1 MKQYQLHKHEDKY
14 IPQLVDAGT
23 VELRPDEIRIAM
35 DAWSLNYRDLLISA
49 FNPTVSREGLIPL
62 SDGSG
67 LIEAVGSN
75 VGHLSIGQ
83 RVCPIFF
90 HDWRTGAFEEQD
102 VQSALGGAR
111 PGVLAE
117 EVVIHKDSV
126 VVIPKQISALDAATL
141 PCAALTAWQALFVR
155 GHLDQH
161 STLLIQGT
169 GGVALFA
176 LQFAKAVNAKVIL
189 ISSSDDK
196 LKQAQQL
203 GADVLINYRT
213 TPEWDKEVKKVT
225 EGVGVSHILELGGPA
240 TFPRSLNCLA
250 AGGNILQIGV
260 LTGFGAETNL
270 MRLQSINGTISG
282 ISVGSREQFEDMIV
296 FIQQHKIRPI
306 INTIFPFSQAAEA
319 FNYLAS
325 AQHTGKVCLTKGSC
339 KVVI

>member
-1 MKQYQLHKHEDKY
+1 MKQYQLHKNEDKY
-14 IPQLVDAGT
+14 IPVLVEAKT
-23 VELRPDEIRIAM
+23 EELKSEEIRIAM
-35 DAWSLNYRDLLISA
+35 DAWSLNYRDLLISSL
-49 FNPTVSREGLIPL
+49 NPAISREGLVPV

-67 LIEAVGSN
+67 LIEAVGSSVTN
-75 VGHLSIGQ
+75 LRVGQ

-90 HDWRTGAFEEQD
+90 HDWRTGAFKEQD
-102 VQSALGGAR
+102 VQSALGGGR
-111 PGVLAE
+111 QGVLSE
-117 EVVIHKDSV
+117 RIVMHKDSV
-126 VVIPKQISALDAATL
+126 VVIPESISALDAATL

-155 GHLDQH
+155 GQLNKN

-176 LQFAKAVNAKVIL
+176 LQFAKAVDARVIL
-189 ISSSDDK
+189 ISSSDEK
-196 LKQAQQL
+196 LKQAKQL

-213 TPEWDKEVKKVT
+213 TPEWDSEVKKIT
-225 EGVGVSHILELGGPA
+225 EGVGVSHVLELGGPD
-240 TFPRSLNCLA
+240 TFPLSLNCLA

-296 FIQQHKIRPI
+296 FLQQHKIKPV
-306 INTIFPFSQAAEA
+306 INTVFPFTQAAQA

-325 AQHTGKVCLTKGSC
+325 AQHTGKICLTRG
-339 KVVI
+339 VE